1 MARRHFTT
9 QQSPL
14 RPNIRH
20 SHSGSGSAPS
30 DDWRTRPSVRVYIPS
45 LPEGTTTWEIYQ
57 CLAPYGGGQGKIDSI
72 RINESRQGNFSAGA
86 TVIFKPPPR
95 RAPWEQARRGGVQLI
110 IKTKEFDPVT
120 KLMKDVVT
128 PHSISVIYDKIQPS
142 VARIESP
149 IRPGISYLPEM
160 TLIGAS
166 IDFGYLINEQCM
178 ARVATESSP
187 RKDSV
192 RLVLNL
198 KKREIALHF
207 PVALE
212 SKGNISL
219 RAYRFHVALDDQFS
233 MCDTFDGNLTSLV
246 IHVSNPPWYSKELK
260 EAMQLSHIKQPRTW
274 SSEDAWVRQTDIVDR
289 REKFEM
295 INDTPV
301 SLHKDMN
308 SINIARWTTFRFN
321 VKPEETERGKRPL
334 VLQNILNALMDF
346 NVRVTGNAAFKVQDS
361 PNKEAPMRNI
371 LQSLA
376 TIRPSQSI
384 YLDFQVRYQ
393 LEVCISSGWLN
404 EYLIDMSFLKRLSAM
419 DSNRAKQMLIH
430 VDALQTRVYNPM
442 DVFEDIRF
450 QKPVRARA
458 LPANCEELLHAT
470 VTATAL
476 ILHTPSV
483 EITNRIVRQYQKYSD
498 RFLRVRFEDDS
509 YRGQS
514 RLFPATNNK
523 MLLLFERVR
532 RTMRQGIIVAGR
544 HYEFLAWG
552 NSQLREHGAYFFA
565 AAEDITV
572 ETIRAQ
578 MGRFHEEKIVAK
590 RAARMGQCFSTTKPV
605 TTVGGRREWTK
616 DPTPDVI
623 NNGYTFTDGVGKIS
637 RAAAELIQTELKLP
651 AGEPPSAFQFRLGGC
666 KGVLAIDTEF
676 RDVNVLIR
684 PSQFK
689 FDSDSDILEII
700 RVSEYWQSFLNRQ
713 LILVLSDL
721 GVPDAVFLQKQ
732 EECIAA
738 LDSALSEDEAALRS
752 LRDNVDPNLMT
763 TSIANLV
770 EAQFRSRNE
779 PFAMSLLMLYRACT
793 LKYLKEKAKIPIAK
807 GAFVLGIADETG
819 TLRGYERDK
828 LRTASTYEEKV
839 NALPQIFIQY
849 TNQHTGSPC
858 IVEGI
863 CFVARNPSLHRGD
876 IRVVNAVNVE
886 KLRHLRD
893 VVVMPTDG
901 DRDLPSMCSGGDL
914 DGDDYIVC
922 WDKDLIPPVWDAEP
936 FHYNAPDPVTKDQ
949 ITTGDIINF
958 FHDYLQNDFLGRIAH
973 AHLAAADFLDAGIRS
988 RQCIELVN
996 LHSMAVD
1003 YPKTGVPAQMPR
1015 DLERDQWP
1023 HFMEKKGRREYRS
1036 RKILGRLYDAVE
1048 RVNFVPK
1055 LTDTFDPRILHWKPK
1070 LELIN
1075 IVKDMKKE
1083 YEESMR
1089 RIMAQHKIQSEFEV
1103 WSTFVLSHSKAARD
1117 FKFHEEIGQHSRTL
1131 KEAYYE
1137 IFCEEAGGREFQKLA
1152 PYAVAAYHVTYEEVK
1167 EALFRNEATDSSS
1180 GSEILSSSTS
1190 STGSSASDSHATGS
1204 SDTLKQ
1210 PSHVES
1216 ASQEFLQMPM
1226 ISFPWILQDVLC
1238 KLAMHTQLDENPAKL
1253 DTAGHSK
1260 YTSGVAELFVEG
1272 GLATR
1277 EHEQAGFA
1285 DGEKGENELQATA
1298 GKSGPGPSREHVAKI
1313 TGEPS
1318 GHDLDGFCYQHF
1330 KDPASMTEAEVAA
1343 EVGIESLINSLD
1355 GSKY

>member
-1 MARRHFTT
+1 MTKT
-9 QQSPL
+9 
-14 RPNIRH
+14 
-20 SHSGSGSAPS
+20 
-30 DDWRTRPSVRVYIPS
+30 
-45 LPEGTTTWEIYQ
+45 
-57 CLAPYGGGQGKIDSI
+57 
-72 RINESRQGNFSAGA
+72 
-86 TVIFKPPPR
+86 
-95 RAPWEQARRGGVQLI
+95 
-110 IKTKEFDPVT
+110 IKE
-120 KLMKDVVT
+120 VVT
-128 PHSISVIYDKIQPS
+128 THPISVKYDKIQPS
-142 VARIESP
+142 VTQIESP

-166 IDFGYLINEQCM
+166 IDFGYLINKTSM
-178 ARVATESSP
+178 ARMATESST

-192 RLVLNL
+192 RLVLDL
-198 KKREIALHF
+198 KRRELALHF
-207 PVALE
+207 PIALE
-212 SKGNISL
+212 SKGKTSL
-219 RAYRFHVALDDQFS
+219 RAYRFHVALDDHFS
-233 MCDTFDGNLTSLV
+233 MCDTFDGNSTSLV
-246 IHVSNPPWYSKELK
+246 IHVLNPPWYSKELK
-260 EAMQLSHIKQPRTW
+260 QAMQLSHIKHPRTW
-274 SSEDAWVRQTDIVDR
+274 SSEDAWARQTDIVDR
-289 REKFEM
+289 RDNFEM
-295 INDTPV
+295 IDGTPV
-301 SLHKDMN
+301 SLYKDLN
-308 SINIARWTTFRFN
+308 SFNIARWTTFCFN
-321 VKPEETERGKRPL
+321 VKPEETERGKRPV
-334 VLQNILNALMDF
+334 VLQNILNALKDF
-346 NVRVTGNAAFKVQDS
+346 NVRVTGNAAFKVQDV
-361 PNKEAPMRNI
+361 PNKEPPMRNI
-371 LQSLA
+371 LQSPS
-376 TIRPSQSI
+376 TVRPSHSI

-404 EYLIDMSFLKRLSAM
+404 EYLIDMQFLKRLSGM
-419 DSNRAKQMLIH
+419 DSCLAKQMLIH
-430 VDALQTRVYNPM
+430 VDTLQSRVYNPM
-442 DVFEDIRF
+442 DIFEDLRF
-450 QKPVRARA
+450 QKPVKARA

-470 VTATAL
+470 VTATGL

-509 YRGQS
+509 YRGQT

-523 MLLLFERVR
+523 MLLLFARVR
-532 RTMRQGIIVAGR
+532 RTMRRGIIVAGR

-565 AAEDITV
+565 ATEDVTV
-572 ETIRAQ
+572 ESIRAQ
-578 MGRFHEEKIVAK
+578 MGRFDEEKIVAK

-605 TTVGGRREWTK
+605 TTVGGRRHWIK

-637 RAAAELIQTELKLP
+637 RGAAELIQAELKLP

-666 KGVLAIDTEF
+666 KGVLAIDTALN
-676 RDVNVLIR
+676 DVNILIR

-721 GVPDAVFLQKQ
+721 GVPDAVFIQKQ

-770 EAQFRSRNE
+770 EAQFRYRNE
-779 PFAMSLLMLYRACT
+779 PFAMSLLKLYRAWT

-819 TLRGYERDK
+819 TLQGYDRDT
-828 LRTASTYEEKV
+828 LRAASTYEEKV
-839 NALPQIFIQY
+839 KALPQIFIQY

-863 CFVARNPSLHRGD
+863 CFIARNPSLHRGD
-876 IRVVNAVNVE
+876 IRVVNAVNEE

-922 WDKDLIPPVWDAEP
+922 WDPDLIPPVWDAEP
-936 FHYNAPDPVTKDQ
+936 FHYNAPEPVTKEQ

-973 AHLAAADFLDAGIRS
+973 AHLAAADFMDAGIQS
-988 RQCIELVN
+988 RQCLELVN

-1036 RKILGRLYDAVE
+1036 HKILGRLYDAVE

-1055 LTDTFDPRILHWKPK
+1055 LTDTFDPRILQWKPK
-1070 LELIN
+1070 PEIID

-1089 RIMAQHKIQSEFEV
+1089 RIMAQHEIQSEFEV

-1137 IFCEEAGGREFQKLA
+1137 IFCEEAGGREFRKLA
-1152 PYAVAAYHVTYEEVK
+1152 PFAVAAYHVTHEEVK
-1167 EALFRNEATDSSS
+1167 QALSRDAGTDDST
-1180 GSEILSSSTS
+1180 GSESSSSSTS
-1190 STGSSASDSHATGS
+1190 STGSSASASHATGS
-1204 SDTLKQ
+1204 SRSTRR
-1210 PSHVES
+1210 PSPIDPG
-1216 ASQEFLQMPM
+1216 SQEFMQMPM

-1238 KLAMHTQLDENPAKL
+1238 RIAMHTHRDQYPDKLSLEECSKL
-1253 DTAGHSK
+1253 D
-1260 YTSGVAELFVEG
+1260 SGIGELLDQGQPGDQISFASLHDVK
-1272 GLATR
+1272 GLTVR
-1277 EHEQAGFA
+1277 EDEQAGPGA
-1285 DGEKGENELQATA
+1285 YEKSESDMQATA
-1298 GKSGPGPSREHVAKI
+1298 STTGPDSLKEHIAES
-1313 TGEPS
+1313 TSEPS
-1318 GHDLDGFCYQHF
+1318 SDGLEDACDQHF
-1330 KDPASMTEAEVAA
+1330 RDPASLTKAEIAA
-1343 EVGIESLINSLD
+1343 KIGIDSLIDSHD
-1355 GSKY
+1355 GFRY